1 MTNTSYASKDQYNDH
16 TPTPKDN
23 KRITNNELL
32 CILEMNEFES
42 SKKVDRR
49 KSRSKS
55 KSNSTSKRSRIRSY
69 DDVG

>member
-42 SKKVDRR
+42 SKKVDR
-49 KSRSKS
+49 KSKS

>member
-1 MTNTSYASKDQYNDH
+1 MTNTSYASKDQYNNDH

-42 SKKVDRR
+42 SKKVDR
-49 KSRSKS
+49 KSKS
-55 KSNSTSKRSRIRSY
+55 KSNSTSKRSRVRSY